1 MHPVSGPV
9 SPSPLE
15 CLIDD
20 ALHHMQGLAYSPTY
34 LRLCRNVWKTFTT
47 FVEQET
53 GNETF
58 AEHLVAQFLAS
69 RCIPTDP
76 FSPCRT
82 SRQRMI
88 RAVMRILT
96 EFHLHGCYQRRQCMK
111 RPVPVPPAFEPILS
125 RYERFCC
132 DHLGCRPNTMRVRRR
147 HLVRFLCF
155 LDAQA
160 VHSCTAIAPR
170 HLSAFVRSQGHLQ
183 PKTLTVIVSDLR
195 SVLRFLYMENLVSV
209 DLSPH
214 VPTIRVPRDAR
225 LPSVWRPEDVAALL
239 AAVDRA
245 SPKGKRDYA
254 ILLLACRLGLRVGDI
269 RTLRLDHLRWD
280 TARLEKPQEK
290 TGAWLTLP
298 LDEEVGDA
306 LIDYLQHGRP
316 VTQYREVFL
325 RVNAPIEPLGATN
338 NLHHLITFYRR
349 RAGIS
354 LPARQEKGLHSLRH
368 TVATRLL
375 EADTPLE
382 TIAAILGHRS
392 LDATR
397 LYTKVDV
404 EALRSVAIEVEEGE
418 HA

>member
-1 MHPVSGPV
+1 M
-9 SPSPLE
+9 
-15 CLIDD
+15 
-20 ALHHMQGLAYSPTY
+20 
-34 LRLCRNVWKTFTT
+34 
-47 FVEQET
+47 
-53 GNETF
+53 
-58 AEHLVAQFLAS
+58 
-69 RCIPTDP
+69 
-76 FSPCRT
+76 
-82 SRQRMI
+82 
-88 RAVMRILT
+88 
-96 EFHLHGCYQRRQCMK
+96 
-111 RPVPVPPAFEPILS
+111 
-125 RYERFCC
+125 
-132 DHLGCRPNTMRVRRR
+132 
-147 HLVRFLCF
+147 
-155 LDAQA
+155 
-160 VHSCTAIAPR
+160 
-170 HLSAFVRSQGHLQ
+170 
-183 PKTLTVIVSDLR
+183 IVSDLR
-195 SVLRFLYMENLVSV
+195 SFLRFLYMENLVSV

-290 TGAWLTLP
+290 TSQWLTLP

-349 RAGIS
+349 RAGIP

-404 EALRSVAIEVEEGE
+404 EALRSVAIEVEEGD